1 MLQLMLLR
9 HAKSSWDDKKLDD
22 RERPLS
28 RRGRAAAQAMGR
40 VMQDRGL
47 LPDSVLTSPAR
58 RTRETWEL
66 ATTELKKQPKQ
77 AIEDALYDFGNG
89 NRIAEV
95 IRQKG
100 GKARS
105 LLIIGHNPALENIA
119 RRMIGAGDAK
129 LAQRLEKKYP
139 TGGLAVFEVNAETW
153 ATFDETQVRLTQ
165 YIRPKDILSE
175 QD

>member
-22 RERPLS
+22 RDRPLS
-28 RRGRAAAQAMGR
+28 RRGRVAAQAMGR

-47 LPDSVLTSPAR
+47 LPDLVLFSSAR

-66 ATTELKKQPKQ
+66 ATAELKKQPKQ
-77 AIEDALYDFGNG
+77 VAEDALYDFGNG
-89 NRIAEV
+89 SRVAEV

-100 GKARS
+100 GKAQS
-105 LLIIGHNPALENIA
+105 LLIVGHNPSLEKIA

-129 LAQRLEKKYP
+129 LARRLEKKYP
-139 TGGLAVFEVNAETW
+139 TGGLTVFEVNAETW
-153 ATFDETQVRLTQ
+153 ANFDETQVRLTH
-165 YIRPKDILSE
+165 YVRPKDILPE
-175 QD
+175 ED